1 MTTTLFTNAH
11 IATGEPGSTAAS
23 TLPLQDIL
31 VTDGVFTA
39 FGPGLAQQYEAQGGD
54 LAAIEVVDLGGK
66 LVCPPFCDTHLHL
79 DYVFTARKPGAVN
92 ESGTLFEGIQRWSET
107 KSDLTVDEIKQ
118 RAKIGIKKEMLHGVQ
133 LIRSH
138 ADVTDP
144 NLTSLKA
151 LLELKEE
158 LKDTVTLQIVS
169 FPQEGMYSYEG
180 PHGESGAELVEEG
193 LKMGADCVGGIPHFE
208 QCREFG
214 EHSMH
219 TVVELASKYD
229 KLIDVHCD
237 ETDDPNSRYVELLSA
252 LAYKAGI
259 GPKATAS
266 HTCSLGSADNA
277 YFFHLTKLLK
287 AAHINFACA
296 PTENLYLQ
304 GRQDTFPKRRGITRV
319 KELTEAGVNVS
330 LGQDSMQDPWY
341 PLGNGNMMLILDY
354 VLHLAQMMS
363 FEEIDDALKFLT
375 VNGATTLG
383 LRDMYGLETGKPAN
397 FIVLDADSVFNA
409 VYERCSVLRS
419 VRAGR
424 TLFTARRPSTPDS
437 PCCNNPTQTVAPLDR
452 GAVARGN

>member
-1 MTTTLFTNAH
+1 M
-11 IATGEPGSTAAS
+11 
-23 TLPLQDIL
+23 
-31 VTDGVFTA
+31 
-39 FGPGLAQQYEAQGGD
+39 
-54 LAAIEVVDLGGK
+54 
-66 LVCPPFCDTHLHL
+66 
-79 DYVFTARKPGAVN
+79 R
-92 ESGTLFEGIQRWSET
+92 
-107 KSDLTVDEIKQ
+107 
-118 RAKIGIKKEMLHGVQ
+118 HGVQ
-133 LIRSH
+133 FIRSH

-180 PHGESGAELVEEG
+180 PHGESGADLVEEG

-214 EHSMH
+214 ERSMH
-219 TVVELASKYD
+219 TVVELASKYN

-237 ETDDPNSRYVELLSA
+237 ETDDPNSRYLELLSA
-252 LAYKAGI
+252 LAYRAGI
-259 GPKATAS
+259 GSKTTAS

-341 PLGNGNMMLILDY
+341 LVGNGNMMLILDY

-383 LRDMYGLETGKPAN
+383 MRDSYGLEAGKPAN
-397 FIVLDADSVFNA
+397 FIVLDASSVFGA
-409 VYERCSVLRS
+409 VYERCDVLRS
-419 VRAGR
+419 VREGR
-424 TLFTARRPSTPDS
+424 TLFTRNTSITTD
-437 PCCNNPTQTVAPLDR
+437 LDLLTL
-452 GAVARGN
+452 

>member
-1 MTTTLFTNAH
+1 MTAQTTQIVQATTAASSTPARTLFINAH
-11 IATGEPGSTAAS
+11 IAIGQPGSTAAQ
-23 TLPLQDIL
+23 TAPLQDIL
-31 VTDGVFTA
+31 VENGRIA
-39 FGPGLAQQYEAQGGD
+39 AIGEGLASTLAAQGYNM
-54 LAAIEVVDLGGK
+54 ANVEVVDLGGK

-92 ESGTLFEGIQRWSET
+92 ESGTLFEGIQRWSDT
-107 KSDLTVDEIKQ
+107 KSDLTVDEIKS
-118 RAKIGIKKEMLHGVQ
+118 RARKAIAMELRHGVQ
-133 LIRSH
+133 YIRSH

-158 LKDTVTLQIVS
+158 LKDVVTIQIVS

-193 LKMGADCVGGIPHFE
+193 LRMGADCVGGIPHFE

-214 EHSMH
+214 EKSMH

-252 LAYKAGI
+252 LAYRAGI
-259 GPKATAS
+259 GERTTAS

-319 KELTEAGVNVS
+319 KELTDAGINVS

-341 PLGNGNMMLILDY
+341 PLGNGNMMIILDY
-354 VLHLAQMMS
+354 VLHVAQMMS
-363 FEEIDDALKFLT
+363 FPEIDDALKFLT

-383 LRDMYGLETGKPAN
+383 MRDNYGLEVGKPAN
-397 FIVLDADSVFNA
+397 FVVLDADSVFDA
-409 VYERCSVLRS
+409 VY
-419 VRAGR
+419 
-424 TLFTARRPSTPDS
+424 
-437 PCCNNPTQTVAPLDR
+437 
-452 GAVARGN
+452 